1 MQTDGKRQYEKRRQ
15 TAIDIKGLADRR
27 TARDS
32 KRRAERQQETVR
44 GNQTDG
50 KRQYEIGRQSLT
62 EGAGRQTVRKS
73 KGQADRRRDTVSCRR
88 TDGERQ

>member
-1 MQTDGKRQYEKRRQ
+1 MVRIGMQTDGKRQYEKRRQ

-50 KRQYEIGRQSLT
+50 PQCTIEESNFAQPALRFHLIVTAPFLL
-62 EGAGRQTVRKS
+62 
-73 KGQADRRRDTVSCRR
+73 
-88 TDGERQ
+88 